1 MTIRHVL
8 GLEPNLQVRDLLI
21 SQYEERRGID
31 AELGISGSVRFFIS
45 TIAGEQTQRPTIQY
59 EYESLSAL
67 AEAQEKRNGNA
78 RWNELNQV
86 LTEAGMQIRFNAI
99 TNEWTPGS

>member
-31 AELGISGSVRFFIS
+31 AELGISGSVRFFFS
-45 TIAGEQTQRPTIQY
+45 TIAG
-59 EYESLSAL
+59 
-67 AEAQEKRNGNA
+67 
-78 RWNELNQV
+78 
-86 LTEAGMQIRFNAI
+86 
-99 TNEWTPGS
+99 